1 MWVDHFETLK
11 KLLFFYF
18 WLCWVFVDVW
28 DFSLVATHKGY
39 SLVVVHWLPIAVAS
53 HVLEHRL

>member
-18 WLCWVFVDVW
+18 WLCRVFVDVW
-28 DFSLVATHKGY
+28 VFSLVATHKGC
-39 SLVVVHWLPIAVAS
+39 SLVVVHRLPIAVAS